1 MITRI
6 KTLLLAALLLAAS
19 MTFLPSCGRGPA
31 PTVDSVYDRIV
42 YLVQTAEEV
51 NTVLFGAGLPIYPRG
66 DAEDNLLHRY
76 YGVNDDGFAYVTRY
90 AAFSRIDDMKEAA
103 AHVYSR
109 EYCESVL
116 EAVFTGYRDKDTSA
130 SLPARYR
137 EDEKALWQNG
147 YVDSLVSGVRSYDF
161 AAMKIVKGSHS
172 RYIKVEI
179 PSRTDDKPD
188 EWVTVRLSLV
198 LEDGQWFLD
207 SPSC

>member
-42 YLVQTAEEV
+42 YLVETAEEV

-116 EAVFTGYRDKDTSA
+116 ETVFTVRKD
-130 SLPARYR
+130 R
-137 EDEKALWQNG
+137 EITDIL
-147 YVDSLVSGVRSYDF
+147 
-161 AAMKIVKGSHS
+161 
-172 RYIKVEI
+172 KV
-179 PSRTDDKPD
+179 
-188 EWVTVRLSLV
+188 
-198 LEDGQWFLD
+198 
-207 SPSC
+207 